1 MGKLTADLIGSDDH
15 PKNRGG
21 HHGCSSRQNYDK
33 DALDVHHG
41 RFWAERTEAKQRILC
56 LGSVTSA
63 CHYPAGGGTSSGSL
77 SHSKKPRTCRMRSAS
92 SVARCIR
99 LVQSPLSKNSC
110 ALLARSE
117 SIFVRASKIS
127 LSRGMK
133 RPAFQEGE
141 LQHLSDRL
149 RHEHICRRRISLDD
163 IHCVFQL
170 RCSRVSCK
178 REFLWSQRWRR
189 TNQGNCSLPKLLDH
203 RIGRQNNSPRCHHVR
218 RYGAR
223 LPFILDKVFLNNPG
237 RVHGTDK

>member
-15 PKNRGG
+15 PKNREGY
-21 HHGCSSRQNYDK
+21 HGCSSRQNSDK

-41 RFWAERTEAKQRILC
+41 RFWAERTEAKQKILC

-133 RPAFQEGE
+133 RPAF
-141 LQHLSDRL
+141 RNANCN
-149 RHEHICRRRISLDD
+149 ICRTASARAY
-163 IHCVFQL
+163 
-170 RCSRVSCK
+170 
-178 REFLWSQRWRR
+178 
-189 TNQGNCSLPKLLDH
+189 LPPPDFA
-203 RIGRQNNSPRCHHVR
+203 R
-218 RYGAR
+218 RYPLR
-223 LPFILDKVFLNNPG
+223 LPAV
-237 RVHGTDK
+237 